1 MSDQTYTR
9 ELHVGIRASIA
20 DLSLQGE
27 KGTWAPSTR
36 TLEDIFK
43 QVVYNDLAG
52 KTKAIGD
59 LKSVV
64 LNDIS
69 ISNISSDFPLALGVN
84 VFSVDNKTYT
94 LNGNGY
100 SVVVPPKGNISAATT
115 LQKDDVNV
123 VMEFAKKFPGY
134 TSNNISS
141 RGVHHV
147 GARKFVLLDPTHP
160 VVTAIN
166 DNAERLQTEDI
177 QVLPDDLVKVTQS
190 VYDEL
195 MPHVMDQI
203 KTQVKVRNFQ
213 NASVSIQP
221 AEFPNWKSA
230 MDEMDMDA
238 STLDAVRNFDAH
250 LTVNYS
256 FLAPEDEE

>member
-1 MSDQTYTR
+1 MSQRTHQLETEPTLASADEEGVSDQTYTR

-69 ISNISSDFPLALGVN
+69 ISNISSDFPLGARVFVHTLSTARKRCLCDVICACVCLTALGVN

-123 VMEFAKKFPGY
+123 
-134 TSNNISS
+134 
-141 RGVHHV
+141 
-147 GARKFVLLDPTHP
+147 GA
-160 VVTAIN
+160 
-166 DNAERLQTEDI
+166 
-177 QVLPDDLVKVTQS
+177 
-190 VYDEL
+190 
-195 MPHVMDQI
+195 
-203 KTQVKVRNFQ
+203 
-213 NASVSIQP
+213 
-221 AEFPNWKSA
+221 SA
-230 MDEMDMDA
+230 
-238 STLDAVRNFDAH
+238 
-250 LTVNYS
+250 
-256 FLAPEDEE
+256 P